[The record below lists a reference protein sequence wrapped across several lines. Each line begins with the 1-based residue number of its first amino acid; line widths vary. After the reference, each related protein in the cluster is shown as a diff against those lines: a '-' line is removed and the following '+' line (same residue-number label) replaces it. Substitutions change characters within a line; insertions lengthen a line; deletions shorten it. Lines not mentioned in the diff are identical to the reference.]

1 MSPLVADRYL
11 ETVKEFEKQYG
22 QEGYSILISEGYR
35 TMARSNQLKASGVKA
50 ASGGHSYHNY
60 GMAGDFLIYK
70 DGQLI
75 NYGEAYTE
83 MLAEIAEQH
92 GLHAPVS
99 NDEGHFQPVEFPTAV
114 PQELSQFKTQG
125 EDAMT
130 DAANNYIIDQME
142 DKIEDGIV
150 ILENRIDE
158 IKTEQEI
165 YSAMYPDGQNESLVV
180 ELAHLEEQLSVEM
193 NILKELEEERSNGG

>member
-1 MSPLVADRYL
+1 AASLLTELQAELKTSSELETSYLQQQQDVETQLRQIQRLQQENIKHWGSIISQNDVTASELDFTANPSGTASSINSMSPLVADRYL

-92 GLHAPVS
+92 GLHAPV
-99 NDEGHFQPVEFPTAV
+99 
-114 PQELSQFKTQG
+114 
-125 EDAMT
+125 
-130 DAANNYIIDQME
+130 
-142 DKIEDGIV
+142 
-150 ILENRIDE
+150 
-158 IKTEQEI
+158 
-165 YSAMYPDGQNESLVV
+165 
-180 ELAHLEEQLSVEM
+180 
-193 NILKELEEERSNGG
+193 